1 MSSAS
6 PPGVAGR
13 LHQTPR
19 GAAARASS
27 LAWPSRASRP
37 SGARAGFPR
46 AGPAPSRA
54 AGVAAASS
62 SPFSGRPPRPPYL
75 LLQPACPQA
84 ASTPSGPARCGP
96 SRPRPHSPRVSEEE
110 RRLRNRQ
117 PPPVPQPRPPASPT
131 RRGRARRRRHPDQWE
146 RRPAGGTAFSRD
158 GQPSRPIVGR
168 LAAGGGPTVHGC
180 EMISENKQR
189 SSVT

>member
-6 PPGVAGR
+6 PPPGVAGR

-27 LAWPSRASRP
+27 LAGPSRASRP
-37 SGARAGFPR
+37 SGAGAGFPR
-46 AGPAPSRA
+46 AGPAPRRA
-54 AGVAAASS
+54 AGAVAASS
-62 SPFSGRPPRPPYL
+62 SPLSGRPPRPLYL

-84 ASTPSGPARCGP
+84 ASTPSGPAQCGP

-117 PPPVPQPRPPASPT
+117 PPPVPQPRSPASP
-131 RRGRARRRRHPDQWE
+131 RRRVARAVAAIPTNGSAGLREAPPSLATGTPADQSW
-146 RRPAGGTAFSRD
+146 AG
-158 GQPSRPIVGR
+158 
-168 LAAGGGPTVHGC
+168 
-180 EMISENKQR
+180 
-189 SSVT
+189 